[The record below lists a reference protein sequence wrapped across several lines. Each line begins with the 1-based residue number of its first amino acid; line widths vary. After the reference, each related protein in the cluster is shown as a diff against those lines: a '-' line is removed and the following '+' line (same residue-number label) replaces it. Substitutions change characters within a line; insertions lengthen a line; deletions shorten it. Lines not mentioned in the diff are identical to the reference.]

1 MSQRIEREPRRANQ
15 NLLEYPTYT
24 IPEAA
29 LYLGMPKRTLQSWVY
44 DKPVWSVSGFEQRV
58 RLLSFKDLAQ
68 AYFIEFICKH
78 IGISG
83 RMAREVL
90 KNAQL
95 ETKSRYPLLHQDIR
109 VFFKHVL
116 IDKPATR
123 KWRRHVVDLSQNR
136 QLVMEEVVD
145 LFASRIR
152 RNAKGELEQIYP
164 WRLWKEGD
172 KRRPVTIDPRIMSG
186 RLVITGTRIPVQT
199 IALRKKSGEQ
209 IRDIARDYGL
219 KQETIKQALRHLGL
233 RKAA

>member
-44 DKPVWSVSGFEQRV
+44 DK
-58 RLLSFKDLAQ
+58 SFKDLAQ

-116 IDKPATR
+116 MDKPATR

>member
-1 MSQRIEREPRRANQ
+1 MPQRIEREPRKTSQ

-44 DKPVWSVSGFEQRV
+44 DKPVWSVPGFGKCV

-83 RMAREVL
+83 RKAREIL

-95 ETKSRYPLLHQDIR
+95 ETRSRYPLLHRDVR

-116 IDKPATR
+116 MDKPATR
-123 KWRRHVVDLSQNR
+123 NCRRHVVDLSQHR

-145 LFASRIR
+145 
-152 RNAKGELEQIYP
+152 
-164 WRLWKEGD
+164 
-172 KRRPVTIDPRIMSG
+172 
-186 RLVITGTRIPVQT
+186 
-199 IALRKKSGEQ
+199 
-209 IRDIARDYGL
+209 
-219 KQETIKQALRHLGL
+219 
-233 RKAA
+233 

>member
-1 MSQRIEREPRRANQ
+1 MPQRIEREPRRANQ

-44 DKPVWSVSGFEQRV
+44 DKPVWSVSGPGQGV

-78 IGISG
+78 VGISG
-83 RMAREVL
+83 RKAREIL
-90 KNAQL
+90 KNARL
-95 ETKSRYPLLHQDIR
+95 ETRSRYPLLHKDIK
-109 VFFKHVL
+109 VLFKHIL
-116 IDKPATR
+116 MDKPTTR
-123 KWRRHVVDLSQNR
+123 SRHRYVVDLSQHR
-136 QLVMEEVVD
+136 QLVMEEFVD

-152 RNAKGELEQIYP
+152 RNAQGDLEQIYP
-164 WRLWKEGD
+164 WRLWRVGD
-172 KRRPVTIDPRIMSG
+172 ERRPVTIDPRIMSG
-186 RLVITGTRIPVQT
+186 RLIITGTRIPVQT
-199 IALRKKSGEQ
+199 VVLRKQSGEQ